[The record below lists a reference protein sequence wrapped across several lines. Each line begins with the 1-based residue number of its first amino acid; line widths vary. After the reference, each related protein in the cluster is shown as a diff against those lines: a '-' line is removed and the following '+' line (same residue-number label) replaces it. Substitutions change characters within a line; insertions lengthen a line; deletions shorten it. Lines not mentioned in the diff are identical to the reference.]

1 MEIRKDSFVY
11 RMLAYY
17 TRYDEMPNNLCE
29 VVSAFLFYSFITF
42 VLLCFA
48 ILLFLSMGFMLF
60 VVPIEFWLGLTTH
73 HEIFLVLSM
82 LIWVLVGSLIIE
94 LYRKTEHYANSRK
107 FFDSKQ
113 VKVKEQK
120 PSIIREYLKARK
132 EKWCPTVEYVD

>member
-1 MEIRKDSFVY
+1 MEIRRDSFVY

-29 VVSAFLFYSFITF
+29 VVSALLLYSFITF

-48 ILLFLSMGFMLF
+48 ILLFLTMGFMLF
-60 VVPIEFWLGLTTH
+60 VVPIEFWLGSTTN
-73 HEIFLVLSM
+73 HEISLVFSM
-82 LIWVLVGSLIIE
+82 LIWVVVGSLVIE

-113 VKVKEQK
+113 AKEQK

-132 EKWCPTVEYVD
+132 EKWCPTVKYVD